1 MVLPVLG
8 SDPLILGVHLGGNE
22 SGRNDLSPNFD
33 KELSWDL
40 DAAVV
45 VLRKP
50 ISRALRIRRI
60 PLPLMSRRQN
70 RRKAAAAAKLF

>member
-1 MVLPVLG
+1 L
-8 SDPLILGVHLGGNE
+8 HLGRNE
-22 SGRNDLSPNFD
+22 SGGTGVSSPNFD

-50 ISRALRIRRI
+50 ISRALRIRRT
-60 PLPLMSRRQN
+60 PPPPMSRRQSK
-70 RRKAAAAAKLF
+70 RKVAAAAKLFK